1 MIKRL
6 RKSEAPEIEMIKY
19 FPAMTQL
26 DFADIVQAETTVMG
40 RRMLDWWATP
50 ADVTDLEADRRLDA
64 TLNLLWRK
72 A

>member
-6 RKSEAPEIEMIKY
+6 RKSDAPEIESIKY

-26 DFADIVQAETTVMG
+26 DFADIVQAETTVQG

-50 ADVTDLEADRRLDA
+50 GDVMDLEADRRLDA
-64 TLNLLWRK
+64 TLRLLWRT